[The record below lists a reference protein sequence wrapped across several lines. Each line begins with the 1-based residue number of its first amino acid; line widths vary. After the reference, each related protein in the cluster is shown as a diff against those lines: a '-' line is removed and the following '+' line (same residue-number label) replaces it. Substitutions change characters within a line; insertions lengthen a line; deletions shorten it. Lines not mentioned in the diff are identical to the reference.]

1 MNKNTTFP
9 QSLAAGRILAAIVM
23 AIFTIGVSAVQAGNL
38 GIANDFNAFIFGN
51 ANTTGGHADGSVA
64 VGGSWTGE
72 YELKQKGAGAV
83 PFPTIA
89 GASNVGAYVGNVL
102 TGGNIGLRSLQGSIY
117 YGTKGANAKLE
128 AQNGFGVYAGANASI
143 FTQSK
148 SQLTTLS
155 TMLTDASS
163 LTINTSDQNNI
174 NVNVALNTSNGNLN
188 VYNLNA
194 ANMTGSRTLNFSNVT
209 ANDTIVINVYGETVN
224 WDWSMNGGIESKV
237 LWNFVDAKTI
247 NINSRDFSGSILA
260 LNATVNQY
268 KNINGTLI
276 ANNWNAYNSS
286 ELHFN
291 SSYQFSGD
299 LPGLTPIP
307 VPEPGSI
314 ILAVFGFLILF
325 GKRRRTL
332 VSWK

>member
-1 MNKNTTFP
+1 MNKKTK
-9 QSLAAGRILAAIVM
+9 QSPPVGLAAVLLAILMAIV
-23 AIFTIGVSAVQAGNL
+23 TLSGGSVQAANL

-51 ANTTGGHADGSVA
+51 ANTNGGHADGSVA
-64 VGGSWTGE
+64 VGGNWTGE
-72 YELKQKGAGAV
+72 YEVKQKGANAV
-83 PFPTIA
+83 PYPTIA
-89 GASNVGAYVGNVL
+89 GATNVGAYVGNVA
-102 TGGNIGLRSLQGSIY
+102 TGGNIGLRSLQGNVY
-117 YGTKGANAKLE
+117 YGTRGTNAKVE

-155 TMLTDASS
+155 TMLNDASS
-163 LTINTSDQNNI
+163 LSINTSDQNN
-174 NVNVALNTSNGNLN
+174 VNIDVALNTSNGNLN
-188 VYNLNA
+188 VYKLNA
-194 ANMTGSRTLNFSNVT
+194 SQITGSRTVNFSNVT

-247 NINSRDFSGSILA
+247 NINSRDFNGSILA

-291 SSYQFSGD
+291 SSYQFSGN

-314 ILAVFGFLILF
+314 ILAAFGLMVLF